1 MVKRKDNKNRVLKE
15 GEYQRANGSYEF
27 KWRTKTGKRQSVY
40 APTLEELR
48 EKELTIFRDILDGI
62 RTDEKNITV
71 NDLYYRW
78 VKLKRG
84 LKIILFRIIS
94 ICIHSL

>member
-71 NDLYYRW
+71 NFNEYIEKNNDSKKQNKVL
-78 VKLKRG
+78 
-84 LKIILFRIIS
+84 S
-94 ICIHSL
+94 N